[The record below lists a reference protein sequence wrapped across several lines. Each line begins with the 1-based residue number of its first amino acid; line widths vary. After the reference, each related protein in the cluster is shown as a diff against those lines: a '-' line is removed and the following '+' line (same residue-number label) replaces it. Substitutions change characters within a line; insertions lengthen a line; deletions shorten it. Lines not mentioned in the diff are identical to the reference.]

1 MKNRYIY
8 ISSKDIRHI
17 HFSSLKFLIITRKQ
31 WSIKYRSLS
40 LYLFIRNNRTECK
53 LIVESFPTIIQD
65 NRTPFSPGASPN
77 RARGRSPG
85 LRKFLVV
92 TRACPLSSISFSS
105 EEESGEC
112 VLSCHWNPPTKAN
125 SVIMT
130 PWAEHDHHKSAYR
143 LRGIH

>member
-1 MKNRYIY
+1 MFEESIYLYFQQRYKVISIFHPLNFSLLRVNNDRLSIVHFHFIY
-8 ISSKDIRHI
+8 
-17 HFSSLKFLIITRKQ
+17 
-31 WSIKYRSLS
+31 
-40 LYLFIRNNRTECK
+40 LYRNNRTECK
-53 LIVESFPTIIQD
+53 LIVQSFPTIIQD

-130 PWAEHDHHKSAYR
+130 P
-143 LRGIH
+143 